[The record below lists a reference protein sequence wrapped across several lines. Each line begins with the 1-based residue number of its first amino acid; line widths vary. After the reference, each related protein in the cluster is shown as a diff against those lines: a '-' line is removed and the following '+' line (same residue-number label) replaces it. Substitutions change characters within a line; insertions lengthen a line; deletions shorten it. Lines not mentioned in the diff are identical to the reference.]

1 MGGKLGITNDVHC
14 KPPKGLMTGPATA
27 ARAVAP
33 AMCVR

>member
-14 KPPKGLMTGPATA
+14 EPPKRLMTGPATA
-27 ARAVAP
+27 RCAAAP